1 MYGVGPQVYAQFYKR
16 LQDIKEYHKKH
27 PNVEVGRPE
36 ADIIVKEFETNHNL
50 DSKFTGEEAFGLYI
64 DMNSQFQEYIN
75 LKGASQDIDYVE
87 YLTKFY
93 LYEDKVD
100 KTTKEYLKY
109 LEDVLEYL
117 TSFFERTQPLFDL
130 EETLNQR
137 QEEFEKQW
145 ENKTF
150 VPIGSS
156 ISAPDKNEM
165 DIEKDGDDVL
175 PKKRFDN
182 GAEKLLP
189 WNFSFDDFYC
199 PYCNKKFSKDTVF
212 NAHINS
218 AKHAKVAKRYE
229 EHIRNVFLLE
239 VKINQLASL
248 LTNVIETTKEYLQN
262 RQARLLD
269 EGASEL
275 VGEEQ
280 PPEDDNDDDETP
292 VRMTKLHYPVG
303 WDGQPIP
310 YWLYRLYGLGQK
322 FVCEICG
329 NTAYW
334 GRRAFEKHFTEWRH
348 AHGMKCLGI
357 ENTKE
362 FFEITK
368 IKDAQELAA
377 KLEQDKKKKWNP
389 ETMEE
394 FEDPEGYVVDKETYD
409 LLTKN
414 V

>member
-1 MYGVGPQVYAQFYKR
+1 MYGVGPQVYAQFYQK
-16 LQDIKEYHKKH
+16 LQDIKDYHKRH

-50 DSKFTGEEAFGLYI
+50 ESQFTGEEAFGLYI
-64 DMNSQFQEYIN
+64 DMNGLFQEYIN

-93 LYEDKVD
+93 LFEDTVD

-109 LEDVLEYL
+109 LEEVLEYL
-117 TSFFERTQPLFDL
+117 TSFFKRTQPLFDL
-130 EETLNQR
+130 EGTLNR
-137 QEEFEKQW
+137 CTEEFENQW
-145 ENKTF
+145 NNKSF

-156 ISAPDKNEM
+156 ISNSMEQESSM
-165 DIEKDGDDVL
+165 DDDVL

-189 WNFSFDDFYC
+189 WNFNFNDYFC
-199 PYCNKKFSKDTVF
+199 QYCNKKFSKDTVF

-218 AKHAKVAKRYE
+218 SKHAKVAKRYE
-229 EHIRNVFLLE
+229 EHIHNVFLCE
-239 VKINQLASL
+239 VKVNQLGSL
-248 LTNVIETTKEYLQN
+248 LTNTIESTKEYLQN

-275 VGEEQ
+275 IGEEVPQ
-280 PPEDDNDDDETP
+280 DDDDEDE
-292 VRMTKLHYPVG
+292 VVEVKMSKLHYPVG

-310 YWLYRLYGLGQK
+310 YWLYRLYGLGQEFK
-322 FVCEICG
+322 CEICG
-329 NTAYW
+329 NTSYW

-377 KLEQDKKKKWNP
+377 KLAQDKKRKWNP